1 MKYTKQLLSRYISG
15 SYELDL
21 LARNLTLKSCE
32 VEEVYERTLPELVVI
47 GKVLS
52 CEKHPDAD
60 KLTVCQVDCGSKG
73 VFQICTWA
81 TNIRADIYVPVALP
95 GCFLPAIHL
104 QIDPRVMRG
113 LESNGM
119 ICSKEEL
126 GIAEDM
132 WLHGIWILQEVATSN
147 LTTDFTDLSDKDLGT
162 ALGTHAPWLENRIL
176 DVENKTITHRPD
188 MFGHFWLAR
197 EINAIFPQSIR
208 FTRLQSIADQII
220 PNTLLHT
227 LSQATSSVRSVQ
239 VDSPFVGTYNI
250 IELDEIV
257 VKESSLRQRLQLL
270 DLGLTSRNNRVD
282 FSNYFMY
289 LTGQPIHCFDAAQ
302 IVGSLVIRQADMNE
316 SFIDL
321 FDTEHHLTENDIVI
335 CDDKGILALAGIIW
349 GKRSGISETTTSIV
363 IEIAQFDPVV
373 IRKTAMRLGI
383 RTDAQTRFEK
393 HIAPSFSLASILLCL
408 DELEFLGKKEL
419 GNWVM
424 KWTSS
429 RINPTHQKALTRQV
443 PFELDQINRT
453 LGLSLTE
460 EDMLALLERL
470 WLRATPTKNMLIVPA
485 RRGVDD
491 LHHTADIAEE
501 VARIY
506 GFDQIW
512 SAQYTTTLEAIPFST
527 EIATMRKTE
536 QLMSEVLGYLQVE
549 TYPRLHT
556 RRHEAFRPS
565 TSSSFSMENSMAPEL
580 GYLRET
586 MIPSM
591 LEVLEKNAPLY
602 ETVRIFDIGT
612 VWNKSADVKEKTI
625 LTMARVDPKTTD
637 RRQDPFLLIK
647 QDVETILA
655 SYTDLEKTNWT
666 HSTYARWHTTQQ
678 ADIYLG
684 TTLVGSVAHLHPRLV
699 DEIGIDAART
709 VVVAQLDCMLLGQIN
724 GSVQNQKA
732 YATLQDQHIWRDISF
747 VLPREGNYG
756 HMRDALLS
764 VPEIDEVKLLDLY
777 AGNTL
782 AEHEKSI
789 SLSFLIQGDGTL
801 TSDQITTIMQKAIDA
816 GQTAGGKLRQ

>member
-15 SYELDL
+15 SYDLDL

-32 VEEVYERTLPELVVI
+32 VEEVYERKLPDLIVI
-47 GKVLS
+47 GKVVS

-60 KLTVCQVDCGSKG
+60 KLTICQVDCGSKG
-73 VFQICTWA
+73 IFQICTWA

-104 QIDPRVMRG
+104 QIDPRMMRG
-113 LESNGM
+113 VESNGM

-126 GIAEDM
+126 GIAEDI
-132 WLHGIWILQEVATSN
+132 WLHGIWILQEGTSTN
-147 LTTDFTDLSDKDLGT
+147 FSTDFTDLSDKDLGT
-162 ALGTHAPWLENRIL
+162 AMVTHAPWLENRIL

-197 EINAIFPQSIR
+197 EINAIFPESIR
-208 FTRLQSIADQII
+208 FSRLQSIADQII
-220 PNTLLHT
+220 PTTLLHT
-227 LSQATSSVRSVQ
+227 LSQATSSVRSIHI
-239 VDSPFVGTYNI
+239 DSPFVGTYNV
-250 IELDEIV
+250 IELDDVV

-270 DLGLTSRNNRVD
+270 DLWLTSRNNRVD

-302 IVGSLVIRQADMNE
+302 IEGSLVIRQAEMNE

-408 DELEFLGKKEL
+408 DELEFLWKKEL
-419 GNWVM
+419 GNWMM
-424 KWTSS
+424 KWTFS
-429 RINPTHQKALTRQV
+429 RINQAFQKTLTRQL
-443 PFELDQINRT
+443 PFEFDQINRM
-453 LGLSLTE
+453 LWLSLHE
-460 EDMLALLERL
+460 EDMLAILERL
-470 WLRATPTKNMLIVPA
+470 WLRPTPAKNMLIVPA
-485 RRGVDD
+485 RRGIDD
-491 LHHTADIAEE
+491 LHHTADVAEE
-501 VARIY
+501 VGRMY
-506 GFDQIW
+506 WFDNIW
-512 SAQYTTTLEAIPFST
+512 SETYHTSLQAIPFSNN
-527 EIATMRKTE
+527 IATMRKTE
-536 QLMSEVLGYLQVE
+536 QLMSEVLGYIQVE
-549 TYPRLHT
+549 TYPRLHS
-556 RRHEAFRPS
+556 RWHAAFPPS
-565 TSSSFSMENSMAPEL
+565 ANSSFSMENSMAPEL

-586 MIPSM
+586 MIPSL
-591 LEVLEKNAPLY
+591 LEIIEKNAPLY
-602 ETVRIFDIGT
+602 ETLRVFDIGT
-612 VWNKSADVKEKTI
+612 VRNKNTEVSEKTM
-625 LTMARVDPKTTD
+625 LTMARIDFKWSD
-637 RRQDPFLLIK
+637 RRHDPFLLIK

-684 TTLVGSVAHLHPRLV
+684 TTLVGTVAHLHPRLV
-699 DEIGIDAART
+699 DEIGIDGART
-709 VVVAQLDCMLLGQIN
+709 VVVAQLDCMLLGQLN
-724 GSVQNQKA
+724 NASQDHKN

-764 VPEIDEVKLLDLY
+764 VPEIVEVKLLDLY
-777 AGNTL
+777 TGSTL
-782 AEHEKSI
+782 AENEKSI
-789 SLSFLIQGDGTL
+789 SLSFLIHGDGSL
-801 TSDQITTIMQKAIDA
+801 TSEQIATIMQKAIDA
-816 GQTAGGKLRQ
+816 GQMAWGKLRQ